1 MVQHRAA
8 RFVLGKPWRR
18 HERDSITN
26 MLNQLK
32 WTTLEERRKCARL
45 TLLYKILHKLIYIP
59 ECYLPQLST
68 SRTRSHHEFKF
79 LQYQTNID
87 SYKKAFFPRTVLDWN
102 NLSANIVI

>member
-32 WTTLEERRKCARL
+32 WTTLEEQRKCARL
-45 TLLYKILHKLIYIP
+45 TY
-59 ECYLPQLST
+59 CT
-68 SRTRSHHEFKF
+68 KF
-79 LQYQTNID
+79 CIN
-87 SYKKAFFPRTVLDWN
+87 
-102 NLSANIVI
+102 